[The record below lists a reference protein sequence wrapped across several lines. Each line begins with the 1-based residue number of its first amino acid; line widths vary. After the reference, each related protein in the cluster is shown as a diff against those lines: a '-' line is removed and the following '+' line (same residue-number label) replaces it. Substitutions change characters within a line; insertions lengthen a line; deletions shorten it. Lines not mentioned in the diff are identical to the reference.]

1 MKGIIFTEFLEMVE
15 DKFSPEVAD
24 RIIEASN
31 LDSDGAYTA
40 VGTYDHGELIQMV
53 VHLSAESDLDV
64 PLLVKTFGNFLFTRF
79 VVLYPR
85 FFEETQSCFDF
96 LELIENHIHVEV
108 KKLYPEAELPSF
120 ATTRINDHTLEMI
133 YSSER
138 PFAPVAEGLIEGC
151 IAHYQEPIDLQVK
164 DLSDGANNH
173 AKFTLTK
180 KLH

>member
-1 MKGIIFTEFLEMVE
+1 MKGIVFTEFLEMVE
-15 DKFSPEVAD
+15 EKFSPEIAD
-24 RIIEASN
+24 RIIEASD
-31 LDSDGAYTA
+31 LASDGAYTS

-53 VHLSAESDLDV
+53 VHLSKESDLDV
-64 PLLVKTFGNFLFTRF
+64 PLLVKTFGNYLFTRF
-79 VVLYPR
+79 VVLYPS
-85 FFEETQSCFDF
+85 FFADTYSCFDF
-96 LELIENHIHVEV
+96 LELIENHIHIEV
-108 KKLYPEAELPSF
+108 RKLYPEAELPTF
-120 ATTRINDHTLEMI
+120 DTTRINDNTLEMI

-151 IAHYQEPIDLQVK
+151 IEYYEEQIDLQVD